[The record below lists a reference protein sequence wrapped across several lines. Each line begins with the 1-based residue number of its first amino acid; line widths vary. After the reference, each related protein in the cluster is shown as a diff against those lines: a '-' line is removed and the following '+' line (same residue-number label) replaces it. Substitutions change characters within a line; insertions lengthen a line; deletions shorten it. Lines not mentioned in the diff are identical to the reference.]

1 LEDNFPNTGN
11 NTSFTLPTLN
21 DVVQSEAFLKK
32 TFVFSLSKDLLK
44 SSSELSN
51 SNSSSCSS
59 DSDVSPSSNH
69 SPLNEISTPAAPLMD
84 AFPNLVLND
93 FKHIVYNLLTENFN
107 NPKQSNLA
115 EPYFVQENGVSRTG
129 FRFNPESNPDKAI
142 PELYAKYIRKS
153 DLTQENYDSIFTQD
167 LYKFYFRASM
177 ELMSKYFEKKDK
189 YTYLDEEVQ
198 LFIPGGSLEEAEVR
212 IKLIKAR
219 SRRKRKYDD

>member
-1 LEDNFPNTGN
+1 VDDFTNTGK

-44 SSSELSN
+44 PTSPAQIL
-51 SNSSSCSS
+51 SCSS
-59 DSDVSPSSNH
+59 DSDVSPSNQ
-69 SPLNEISTPAAPLMD
+69 SPFNEIQTPAAPLME
-84 AFPNLVLND
+84 AFPNLILND

-107 NPKQSNLA
+107 NPKQMNLA
-115 EPYFVQENGVSRTG
+115 VPYFVQENGVSRTG

-142 PELYAKYIRKS
+142 PELYAKHIRKS